1 MNVLSPKTQPVVQK
15 VRTPAESALI
25 DAFATRVGDLPGD
38 TQVVGARDDALEALK
53 INGLPARRV
62 ESWHYMD
69 LRTLLRSV
77 APFDANV
84 GHKAVAPLID
94 QSSVLTVSNG
104 VALKPVQIEG
114 VRVDAIRDLLR
125 DGGVTDTLTP
135 RGFDDTIGQINASY
149 VSDGWALNIADGTEL
164 EQAIELQNLQ
174 AYGQSHV
181 RLPAKIGSNVKAT
194 IVERQIGGEQET
206 FATSVSHVSI
216 ADDCEIVWVIVREHT
231 DLSTQFSQINV
242 TLGAN
247 SKFILFVMNAGGK
260 LVRQEVNVD
269 VKGEGSDFQLRTLN
283 LLGGET
289 VTDVTM
295 NVGHLVENTTST
307 EVVRN
312 VLTGKARGI
321 FQGMIRVSKI
331 AQKTDAKM
339 ACNTLL
345 LSDDAEFS
353 AKPELEIFADDVAC
367 GHGAT
372 VREIQKDH
380 LFYLMARGVPESAAR
395 GLLVKAFI
403 AEVIEELENETL
415 VEKLEDILQSW
426 LEIHA

>member
-1 MNVLSPKTQPVVQK
+1 MNVHLQK
-15 VRTPAESALI
+15 VRTPAETALL
-25 DAFATRVGDLPGD
+25 DAFAVRVGDLPGD
-38 TQVVGARDDALEALK
+38 TEVLSARDNALEALK
-53 INGLPARRV
+53 INGLPGRRI
-62 ESWHYMD
+62 ETWHYTD

-84 GHKAVAPLID
+84 SANAVAPLLD
-94 QSSVLTVSNG
+94 GSAVLAVANG
-104 VALKPVQIEG
+104 IAQKSAQIEG
-114 VRVDAIRDLLR
+114 VRVETIRDIL
-125 DGGVTDTLTP
+125 GQGIAAQTLKI
-135 RGFDDTIGQINASY
+135 RGDDDAIGQINAAY
-149 VSDGWALNIADGTEL
+149 ASDGWGLAIADGVEL

-174 AYGQSHV
+174 PSGQSHV
-181 RLPAKIGSNVKAT
+181 RFPVKIGSNVKAT
-194 IVERQIGGEQET
+194 FIERQIGGEAET
-206 FATSVSHVSI
+206 FATSVGHVTI
-216 ADDCEIVWVIVREHT
+216 ADNSEIVWVILREHT
-231 DLSTQFSQINV
+231 DLSTQLSQINV
-242 TLGAN
+242 TIGEN
-247 SKFILFVMNAGGK
+247 SKLILFVMNAGGK
-260 LVRQEVNVD
+260 LVRQEINVD

-312 VLTGKARGI
+312 VVTDRARGI
-321 FQGMIRVSKI
+321 FQGMIRVAKI

-372 VREIQKDH
+372 VREIEKDH
-380 LFYLMARGVPESAAR
+380 LFYLMARGVPENAAR

-403 AEVIEELENETL
+403 AEVIEELENEAL

-426 LEIHA
+426 LEKHA

>member
-1 MNVLSPKTQPVVQK
+1 MNMNVHLQK

-25 DAFATRVGDLPGD
+25 DAFAVRVGDLPGD
-38 TQVVGARDDALEALK
+38 TEVVSARDNALEALK
-53 INGLPARRV
+53 INGLPGRRI
-62 ESWHYMD
+62 ESWHYTD

-84 GHKAVAPLID
+84 SHKSVAPLLD
-94 QSSVLTVSNG
+94 GSAVLTVANG
-104 VALKPVQIEG
+104 VAQKPVQIEG
-114 VRVDAIRDLLR
+114 VRVEAIRDIL
-125 DGGVTDTLTP
+125 GQGIAAHTLKT
-135 RGFDDTIGQINASY
+135 RGDDDAIGQINAAY
-149 VSDGWALNIADGTEL
+149 ASDGWGLSVAGGTEL

-174 AYGQSHV
+174 PSGQSHV
-181 RLPAKIGSNVKAT
+181 RFPVKIGSNVKAT
-194 IVERQIGGEQET
+194 FIERQIGGEAET
-206 FATSVSHVSI
+206 FATSIGHVTI
-216 ADDCEIVWVIVREHT
+216 ADNSEIVWVIVREHT
-231 DLSTQFSQINV
+231 DLSTQLSQINV
-242 TLGAN
+242 TIGEN
-247 SKFILFVMNAGGK
+247 SKLILFVMNAGGK
-260 LVRQEVNVD
+260 LVRQEINVD

-312 VLTGKARGI
+312 VVTDKARGI
-321 FQGMIRVSKI
+321 FQGMIRVAQI

-345 LSDDAEFS
+345 LSDDAEFA

-372 VREIQKDH
+372 VREIEKDH
-380 LFYLMARGVPESAAR
+380 LFYLMARGVPENAAR

-415 VEKLEDILQSW
+415 VEKLEDI
-426 LEIHA
+426 